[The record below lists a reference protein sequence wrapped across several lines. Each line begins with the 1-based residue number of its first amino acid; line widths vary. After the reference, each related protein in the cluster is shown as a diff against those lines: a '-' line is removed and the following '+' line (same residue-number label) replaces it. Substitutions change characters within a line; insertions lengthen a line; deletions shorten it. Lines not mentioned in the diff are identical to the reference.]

1 MKHTRNNYDK
11 KNFQNFSK
19 YLYQQ
24 FDSSDTDISIP
35 TKREIQKL
43 FLLMQIYTEYQKQ
56 NKKQQYQPPKKRQ
69 KKNIETKP
77 YKWNASPTRE
87 NKHFQ

>member
-1 MKHTRNNYDK
+1 MKHTRNNYNK
-11 KNFQNFSK
+11 KDFQNFFK

-35 TKREIQKL
+35 RKREIQIL
-43 FLLMQIYTEYQKQ
+43 FLLMKIYTEYQKQ
-56 NKKQQYQPPKKRQ
+56 NKKHNINPQKKDK

-77 YKWNASPTRE
+77 YKWNTSPTRE
-87 NKHFQ
+87 NKDFQ

>member
-11 KNFQNFSK
+11 KDFQNFFK

-35 TKREIQKL
+35 RKREIQIL

-56 NKKQQYQPPKKRQ
+56 NKKNNINPQ
-69 KKNIETKP
+69 KKDKKKYRNETL
-77 YKWNASPTRE
+77 
-87 NKHFQ
+87 

>member
-11 KNFQNFSK
+11 KDFQNFFK

-35 TKREIQKL
+35 TQREIQKL
-43 FLLMQIYTEYQKQ
+43 FLLMQIYTE

-69 KKNIETKP
+69 KKNIKTK
-77 YKWNASPTRE
+77 R

>member
-35 TKREIQKL
+35 RKREIQIL

-56 NKKQQYQPPKKRQ
+56 NKKNNINPQ
-69 KKNIETKP
+69 KKDKKKYRNETL
-77 YKWNASPTRE
+77 
-87 NKHFQ
+87 